1 MDMRWQWL
9 GNNVT
14 GKSGVWLKTISAL
27 ALYVLRRVK
36 GGVEGVFQPPA
47 RLARAGRLKQGLTVA
62 TLAPLAFDECVGHGF
77 TEGAVGL
84 MGPLIIYHSKEI
96 GRASCR
102 ERGWSEVVGGWL
114 KT

>member
-77 TEGAVGL
+77 AEGAVRL
-84 MGPLIIYHSKEI
+84 MGQLIIYHSRSDEHTSELQSH
-96 GRASCR
+96 GPRVCR
-102 ERGWSEVVGGWL
+102 
-114 KT
+114 